1 MKQNF
6 SFLGLTKTLLL
17 FSFLIALAIP
27 AKAQTV
33 VNVSGTVF
41 NDINRNTR
49 IDAGESFTSL
59 PTTLYVYL
67 VRANTIMNAAV
78 VAANGTYTVPATT
91 GFTYTLEL
99 STQSYPNGTN
109 VGTTPINHNPPNG
122 WVTTGENA
130 SGTNTGNGDFL
141 PDGIMQ
147 VTVTSTA
154 LVARNFGITCKRAGT
169 SNSSDICANE
179 PSLMYLADLLSDE
192 DAGGTWSY
200 LSGSGITFD
209 PAAATIQLA
218 ANPTTS
224 TYQYDIVG
232 TGGCPSSSS
241 IATVAIRPIAYSSQN
256 LSICAGDSVCVVNP
270 DGGSARTLNFGEKVC
285 YTTAG
290 TYIDTLKFASQY
302 GCDSIVTTTLTVNSC
317 GTVNISGNVFNDLNN
332 NKILDASE
340 NFSSLPATMYVYLV
354 NSNNIVV
361 GVATVA
367 ANGSYTIQGS
377 PNQSYTLKLS
387 TQQYP
392 LGTKVST
399 TPINTNPPTGWV
411 TTGENGNNNTGSGDG
426 TPDGSLPLTLGT
438 SSVNNQNF
446 GIANSSPLAVNLLS
460 FKAAE
465 SNSGVQLSWT
475 TVSERNNKGFNVER
489 SADGNSW
496 AKIGFV
502 NSQAIQGNSNLQL
515 SYSFMDKA
523 AAQGKNFYRLQQLD
537 RNGSSAYSGIEMV
550 TLTKTNT
557 VSVYPNPAKEALIIE
572 GLESNVVLSI
582 RNTLGQELSIKAVV
596 ANGTPVRLDIAH
608 LTAGVYCIVILD
620 AHQNVINKQL
630 FIKQ

>member
-6 SFLGLTKTLLL
+6 SFLGLTKTLLFL
-17 FSFLIALAIP
+17 SFIIALAVP
-27 AKAQTV
+27 AKAQTI

-41 NDINRNTR
+41 NDVNRNTR
-49 IDAGESFTSL
+49 IDAGESLSSL
-59 PTTLYVYL
+59 PVPLYVYL
-67 VRANTIMNAAV
+67 VRANVIRAV
-78 VAANGTYTVPATT
+78 ATVANDGTYTLSATT

-109 VGTTPINHNPPNG
+109 VTTTPINHNPPNG
-122 WVTTGENA
+122 WATTGENA
-130 SGTNTGNGDFL
+130 SGTNTGSGDFL

-169 SNSSDICANE
+169 SNSTDICTNE
-179 PSLMYLADLLSDE
+179 SSLMPLADFLNDE

-200 LSGSGITFD
+200 QSGSGITFD
-209 PAAATIQLA
+209 PGAATIQLA

-224 TYQYDIVG
+224 TYQYNIVG
-232 TGGCPSSSS
+232 AGGCPSSSS
-241 IATVAIRPIAYSSQN
+241 IVTVVIRPRAYGSQN
-256 LSICAGDSVCVVNP
+256 LSICAGDSVCVTNP
-270 DGGSARTLNFGEKVC
+270 GGGSSRTLYFDENVC

-302 GCDSIVTTTLTVNSC
+302 GCDSILTTTVTVNNC
-317 GTVNISGNVFNDLNN
+317 GTVNISGSVFNDLNG
-332 NKILDASE
+332 NKIVDASE

-361 GVATVA
+361 GIATVA

-392 LGTKVST
+392 LGTKVANNPIST
-399 TPINTNPPTGWV
+399 TPPSGWT

-446 GIANSSPLAVNLLS
+446 GIASSSPLAVNLLS

-465 SNSGVQLSWT
+465 SSTGVQLSWT
-475 TVSERNNKGFNVER
+475 TASERNNKGFAIER

-496 AKIGFV
+496 TKIGFV
-502 NSQAIQGNSNLQL
+502 NSQAIQGNSNVQL
-515 SYSFMDKA
+515 GYSFMDKA

-537 RNGSSAYSGIEMV
+537 VNGSSTYSSIEMV
-550 TLTKTNT
+550 TYTKDNT
-557 VSVYPNPAKEALIIE
+557 LAVYPNPAKEVLIVE
-572 GLESNVVLSI
+572 GLQSTAVLSI
-582 RNTLGQELSIKAVV
+582 RNTLGQELSMKAVV
-596 ANGTPVRLDIAH
+596 ANGAPVRLDIAH

-620 AHQNVINKQL
+620 EHQNVINKQL

>member
-6 SFLGLTKTLLL
+6 SFLGLTKTLLFL
-17 FSFLIALAIP
+17 SFIISLAIP
-27 AKAQTV
+27 AKAQTPFSI
-33 VNVSGTVF
+33 SGTVF
-41 NDINRNTR
+41 NDVNRNTR
-49 IDAGESFTSL
+49 IDASESLSSL
-59 PTTLYVYL
+59 PVPLYVYL
-67 VRANTIMNAAV
+67 VRANVIRAV
-78 VAANGTYTVPATT
+78 ATVANDGTYTLTATS

-99 STQSYPNGTN
+99 STQVYANGAN
-109 VGTTPINHNPPNG
+109 VSSTPINHNPPNG

-147 VTVTSTA
+147 VTVTSAA
-154 LVARNFGITCKRAGT
+154 LVARNFGITCKGAGT
-169 SNSSDICANE
+169 SRSNDICANE
-179 PSLMYLADLLSDE
+179 PSLMSLADLLSDE

-200 LSGSGITFD
+200 VSGSGITFD
-209 PAAATIQLA
+209 PGAATIQLA

-241 IATVAIRPIAYSSQN
+241 IATVAIRPIAYGSQN

-270 DGGSARTLNFGEKVC
+270 GGGSARTLNFDEKVC

-302 GCDSIVTTTLTVNSC
+302 GCDSILTTTVTVNSC
-317 GTVNISGNVFNDLNN
+317 GTLNINGSVFNDLNN
-332 NKILDASE
+332 NKVLDASE
-340 NFSSLPATMYVYLV
+340 TFSSLPATMYVYLV

-392 LGTKVST
+392 LGTKVANN
-399 TPINTNPPTGWV
+399 PINTTPPSGWT

-438 SSVNNQNF
+438 NTVNNQNF
-446 GIANSSPLAVNLLS
+446 GIVSSSPLAVNLLS
-460 FKAAE
+460 FKATE
-465 SNSGVQLSWT
+465 SNTGVQLSWAT
-475 TVSERNNKGFNVER
+475 ASEHNNKGFNIER

-496 AKIGFV
+496 TKTGFV
-502 NSQAIQGNSNLQL
+502 SSQATQGNSNLQL
-515 SYSFMDKA
+515 DYSFMDKA

-537 RNGSSAYSGIEMV
+537 VNGSSAYSGIEMV

-557 VSVYPNPAKEALIIE
+557 VSVYPNPAKEALIVE
-572 GLESNVVLSI
+572 GLQSKAVLSI
-582 RNTLGQELSIKAVV
+582 RNTLGQELSMKAVV
-596 ANGTPVRLDIAH
+596 ANGAPVRLDIAH

-620 AHQNVINKQL
+620 ENQNVINKQL